1 MLWTLFISFSAAEQL
16 PTPQPFVFF
25 QGWATLYDMDED
37 VQADP
42 AGYGDPEDDTGFKI
56 RRARVGVKAKDD
68 RFLYRV
74 SVGMSSGYDTVLQL
88 GNDDIDIVD
97 AYVVGDLDDPRKA
110 VVFCSLLA
118 CVCEGRVQGLFDEET
133 GKIKWS
139 LTEKAEEEAR
149 LLVESAVSS
158 SPNIVP
164 GPWKSE

>member
-1 MLWTLFISFSAAEQL
+1 MLYPMELSFIEAKKNLNRQ
-16 PTPQPFVFF
+16 
-25 QGWATLYDMDED
+25 AT
-37 VQADP
+37 
-42 AGYGDPEDDTGFKI
+42 KI
-56 RRARVGVKAKDD
+56 
-68 RFLYRV
+68 LH
-74 SVGMSSGYDTVLQL
+74 
-88 GNDDIDIVD
+88 DIVD